1 MSSCAPPRF
10 VLTTDVRVRAAP
22 TDAATRNPA
31 IAAVRL
37 WVPDTAPM
45 AESIRSFALSLL
57 RRLQKAATTPSPI
70 KSEAKAEDIAT
81 DGRAA
86 DGLTAESSA
95 PAAVSAPAPVDGG
108 GGDVVMN
115 AAEESEEVE
124 HEVESRYLP
133 PTIDLA
139 HVETEVVRQHVE
151 LLFAL
156 TKKVPELLDSCVP
169 SFAVELRSRHRG

>member
-1 MSSCAPPRF
+1 
-10 VLTTDVRVRAAP
+10 
-22 TDAATRNPA
+22 
-31 IAAVRL
+31 
-37 WVPDTAPM
+37 M

-57 RRLQKAATTPSPI
+57 RRLQKAATTPSPV
-70 KSEAKAEDIAT
+70 KSEAKTEDTAT